1 MAKTVATILGVVFL
15 IVGLAGFVARGTFDM
30 LGVHLSTAHNLVHI
44 ISGIIALYF
53 GLAGTL
59 AAARLFDI
67 IFGIVYGLLGIAGFL
82 LGHVVSR
89 SSIPDMMPSHHMLT
103 LYPGVLEF
111 GSRDH
116 ALHILLGI
124 IFLLGGLLTK
134 TAINRAADRT

>member
-1 MAKTVATILGVVFL
+1 MAKTVATVLGVIFL
-15 IVGLAGFVARGTFDM
+15 IAGLAGFAFPGLLGT
-30 LGVHLSTAHNLVHI
+30 HLSLAHNLVHI

-67 IFGIVYGLLGIAGFL
+67 IFGIIYGLLGIAGFL
-82 LGHVVSR
+82 LGSPGN
-89 SSIPDMMPSHHMLT
+89 SSMPGMMPSGHMFKVI
-103 LYPGVLEF
+103 PGVLEL

-124 IFLLGGLLTK
+124 IFLIGGFLTK
-134 TAINRAADRT
+134 TAVNRTVDRT

>member
-1 MAKTVATILGVVFL
+1 MAKTVATILGIVFL
-15 IVGLAGFVARGTFDM
+15 IVGIAGFVAPGM
-30 LGVHLSTAHNLVHI
+30 LGTHLSLAHNLVHI

-82 LGHVVSR
+82 LGSQGN
-89 SSIPDMMPSHHMLT
+89 SSMPGMMPSHHMFKVI
-103 LYPGVLEF
+103 PGVLEL

-116 ALHILLGI
+116 AIHILLGI
-124 IFLLGGLLTK
+124 IFLIGGFLTK
-134 TAINRAADRT
+134 TAINRTADRT